1 MFSRDFLLHYLIE
14 DVAKGNRGKEKRGRE
29 RSREERKKCP
39 TSFFDKKP
47 ICWGAGGR
55 GRE

>member
-14 DVAKGNRGKEKRGRE
+14 DVAKGNRGKEKRGRK